1 VLRLRVMVIAAGLVL
16 AAAGC
21 GGDGGDEAAAKPSSS
36 TNKDWTPEYKGG
48 VLQPL
53 PDGFPENAITLVNA
67 DEPSHDDGI
76 YARAMQTGLKDIS
89 PVPLEVRDMS
99 FPQFGTWAGIQ
110 FMEDQPGGKDGEYV
124 QVTAMTG
131 AALDFLTEPI
141 EEEFGLTLDSLEPII
156 ATELT
161 PFVMITRD
169 DAPWQTYEEMV
180 AAAKAK
186 PGTLRYVASS
196 GSRLDIDTRKIMKA
210 GGWDAKIIPM
220 GSSSEAATVVASG
233 EGDFTML
240 TPSVALAH
248 TQAGKARIILVT
260 SNDQEPPSQWS
271 DATTTKAIGMPEE
284 PWGTIRGFTVP
295 ASVPQAHRD
304 WLYELFR
311 AGSETPS
318 HDERIA
324 SVPGA
329 TKIVEDGPALRK
341 VMSTALSSSED
352 IIRELGLHHDQN

>member
-1 VLRLRVMVIAAGLVL
+1 VGIAAALVL

-21 GGDGGDEAAAKPSSS
+21 GGDGDDEAATQPSSS
-36 TNKDWTPEYKGG
+36 NQDWTPVYKDG

-53 PDGFPENAITLVNA
+53 PDGFPENPITLVNA

-76 YARAMQTGLKDIS
+76 YARAMQSGLKDIS
-89 PVPLEVRDMS
+89 PVALEVRDMS

-110 FMEDQPGGKDGEYV
+110 FMEDQPGGSDGDYV

-141 EEEFGLTLDSLEPII
+141 EEEFGMTLDSLRPII

-169 DAPWQTYEEMV
+169 DAPWATYEEMV
-180 AAAKAK
+180 AEAKAH

-260 SNDQEPPSQWS
+260 SNDEEPPSQWS

-295 ASVPQAHRD
+295 AAVPQAHRD
-304 WLYELFR
+304 WLFELFK
-311 AGSETPS
+311 AGSETPA

-329 TKIVEDGPALRK
+329 TKIVSNEAELTE
-341 VMSTALSSSED
+341 VMTTALTSSEG